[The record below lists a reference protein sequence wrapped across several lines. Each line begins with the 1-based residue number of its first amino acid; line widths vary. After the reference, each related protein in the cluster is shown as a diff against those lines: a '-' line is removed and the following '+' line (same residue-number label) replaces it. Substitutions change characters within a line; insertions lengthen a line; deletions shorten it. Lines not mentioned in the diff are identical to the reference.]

1 MKKFLTMA
9 VFALSVIILQ
19 MPQVSASEVYA
30 YTEARRNYAID
41 HYVLTHTVQKTNY
54 GFKVQMHAV
63 GVKNDSSNKYWE
75 VGFTVQNDNLY
86 MVWSPSTSTTQVTSG
101 NSILNEDYFNVFEI
115 LYESGALNG
124 IIN

>member
-9 VFALSVIILQ
+9 AFVLSVIILQ
-19 MPQVSASEVYA
+19 MPQASASEVYA
-30 YTEARRNYAID
+30 YTEARRNYAVN

-54 GFKVQMHAV
+54 GCKVQLHAV

-75 VGFTVQNDNLY
+75 VGFTIQNGDLY
-86 MVWSPSTSTTQVTSG
+86 MVWLPSTSTTQITLG
-101 NSILNEDYFNVFEI
+101 NSVIKKDYFNVFKI

-124 IIN
+124 VM